1 MKYYLQKIMNFAT
14 YSLFVPL
21 KCALFAKK
29 KKKIIFWGNMKTTM
43 KSRSATAQESFS
55 SHDAA
60 KSALHAWKAT
70 AREVKNHL

>member
-29 KKKIIFWGNMKTTM
+29 KKDYLLGQHENYNEAPKCNCTGVILFPRCSEISA
-43 KSRSATAQESFS
+43 SRLESNRAGS
-55 SHDAA
+55 
-60 KSALHAWKAT
+60 
-70 AREVKNHL
+70 